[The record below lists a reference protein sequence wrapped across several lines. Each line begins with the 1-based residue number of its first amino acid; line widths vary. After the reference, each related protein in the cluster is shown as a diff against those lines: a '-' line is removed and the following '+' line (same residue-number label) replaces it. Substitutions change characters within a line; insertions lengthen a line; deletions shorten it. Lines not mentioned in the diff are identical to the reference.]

1 MIAIDDSINNMI
13 RKLQKRGD
21 VSESRI
27 TDLESSIQKRVGNS
41 ISSQIQTRI
50 YTLEKILENNLKD
63 EVSKK
68 SFNWILP
75 FIIFSCIIVVVF
87 GYANV

>member
-1 MIAIDDSINNMI
+1 MI

-87 GYANV
+87 GYANVWAFVLLCYL